1 MTNLTSDIPR
11 RQTKLVRDQI
21 QKNVFIMYVSYVL
34 FGGQTREDKRES
46 KSLPNIIHVP
56 TVNTDQDRLWIM

>member
-1 MTNLTSDIPR
+1 
-11 RQTKLVRDQI
+11 
-21 QKNVFIMYVSYVL
+21 MYVSYVL

-56 TVNTDQDRLWIM
+56 KVNTDQDRL